1 MAILLGPTEPNPAVL
16 AAVSGS
22 ATGSTA
28 AGGSFVA
35 AVRSRAAAAGHAGR
49 AQAGGGAAASSKVN
63 PRDLLLPADQ
73 SKQDEVFIGGL
84 PSHWKAQQ
92 VGCIRWSTNFSAS

>member
-1 MAILLGPTEPNPAVL
+1 
-16 AAVSGS
+16 
-22 ATGSTA
+22 
-28 AGGSFVA
+28 VA

-49 AQAGGGAAASSKVN
+49 AQAGGGAAAASSKVN

-92 VGCIRWSTNFSAS
+92 VSHIGRTYSRLRLGGAANRTFAREPLVWVQQQKGLATE